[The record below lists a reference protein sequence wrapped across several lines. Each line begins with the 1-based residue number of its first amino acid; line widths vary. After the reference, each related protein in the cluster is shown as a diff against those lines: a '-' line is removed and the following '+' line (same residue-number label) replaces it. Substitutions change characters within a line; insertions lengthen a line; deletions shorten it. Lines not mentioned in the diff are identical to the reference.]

1 MLAALGI
8 DGVEAFFARAEAL
21 QAFVLELREGGAR
34 NCSRGRQGASTE
46 MQSRCAPSPRGLR
59 RPKPLLFH
67 VLSHG

>member
-21 QAFVLELREGGAR
+21 QAFVLELRERGEELLAR
-34 NCSRGRQGASTE
+34 APGASTE